1 MVKSKRMKLKYQY
14 LFSITGIVGLAVLL
28 YGIFMAVLAVRIRQN
43 QADMKR
49 QVSELTP
56 GQSAGE
62 RKVITVS
69 GVEFAFRWC
78 PAGTFMM
85 GPSADEEYP
94 QKEALPQHEVT
105 LTKGFWM
112 METEVTQKQWKVIMG
127 YNPSY
132 FNGDNLPVERVS
144 WNDSQE
150 FCIKTGLRLPTEAQ
164 WEYACRAGSTTV
176 YFWGNERAREINYE
190 RYTPVAK
197 YAPNNWGLYDMNG
210 NAFEYCLDWF
220 GSYPAGSVTDPRGP
234 SYGVHRVIRGG
245 VFYVENSGGRV
256 CRSASRN
263 YTLPGM
269 SDIATGFRCIKVIET
284 F

>member
-14 LFSITGIVGLAVLL
+14 LFSITGIVVFAVLL
-28 YGIFMAVLAVRIRQN
+28 YGIFMAVLAVKIRQN

-85 GPSADEEYP
+85 GPSSEENG
-94 QKEALPQHEVT
+94 QAWEKPQHEVT

-132 FNGDNLPVERVS
+132 FNGDNLPVDRIS

-150 FCIKTGLRLPTEAQ
+150 FCIKIGLRLPTEAQ
-164 WEYACRAGSTTV
+164 WEYACRAGSTTA
-176 YFWGNERAREINYE
+176 YFWGNEDDKHIEYCRPK
-190 RYTPVAK
+190 PVAW

-210 NAFEYCLDWF
+210 NSYEYCLDWY
-220 GSYPAGSVTDPRGP
+220 GSYPTESVIDPRGP
-234 SYGVHRVIRGG
+234 SYGVHRIIRGG
-245 VFYVENSGGRV
+245 GWIWNGSRRT

-263 YTLPGM
+263 YVLPGSGSSEM
-269 SDIATGFRCIKVIET
+269 GFRCIKVE
-284 F
+284 